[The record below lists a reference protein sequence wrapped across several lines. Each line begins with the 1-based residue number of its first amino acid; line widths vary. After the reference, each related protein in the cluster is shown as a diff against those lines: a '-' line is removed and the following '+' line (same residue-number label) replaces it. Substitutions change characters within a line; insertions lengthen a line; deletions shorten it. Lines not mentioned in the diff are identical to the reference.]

1 MNSIKILILITI
13 IINLYNFSNSN
24 EIIIKVNID
33 NEIITNVDI
42 ENEKKYLLLLNNN
55 LNKLTKKDF
64 SNLAKNSLIREKIK
78 EKEINNLLEKQ
89 IDINFE
95 NKIIENFYKRLRFDN
110 KNDFIKYLEKKKVNY
125 NNLKAKIVLEALWN
139 QIIYNK
145 FKNRIKIDNQA
156 IKQKIINNYKTQ
168 ENKYEYNL
176 SEILVDFH
184 KDVTLK
190 KNEMKKYIKD
200 YGFKIAANKYSKSD
214 TSNYGGEIGWIK
226 ETRLSKK
233 IKNKISKIKIG
244 EITEEIQTPN
254 GYLILKLNDKREIKE
269 ELNLEKELKQQINF
283 ERNRQLNQYSLNYYK
298 KLKQNINVYEH
309 K

>member
-55 LNKLTKKDF
+55 LNKLSKKDF

-78 EKEINNLLEKQ
+78 EKEIKNLLEKQ

-95 NKIIENFYKRLRFDN
+95 NKITKNFYKRLKFDN
-110 KNDFIKYLEKKKVNY
+110 RNDFIKYLDKKKINY

-226 ETRLSKK
+226 ETRLSNK
-233 IKNKISKIKIG
+233 IKKKISKIKIG